1 MSRLCGRIV
10 MFEKL
15 LRSAFDA
22 GSEVFV
28 YMNGFN
34 SPLRG
39 RVQDIDEAFFTL
51 FQNGKFG
58 TILWAFRLSDVLSCG
73 LLVGPPID
81 EVAVGV
87 GRGEEEVSCN
97 DSDN

>member
-1 MSRLCGRIV
+1 

-15 LRSAFDA
+15 LKSAFDS
-22 GSEVFV
+22 GGDVFV
-28 YMNGFN
+28 YMSGFN

-39 RVQDIDEAFFTL
+39 RVQDMDDAFFTL

-73 LLVGPPID
+73 LMVGPP
-81 EVAVGV
+81 VN
-87 GRGEEEVSCN
+87 EEEVSFSEPEEN
-97 DSDN
+97 VPYIEPDN